1 MSYQVLARKWRP
13 RSFREMIGQTHVLKA
28 LINAL
33 DNQRLHHAYL
43 FTGTRGVGKTT
54 IARIIAKCVNCEI
67 GITSTPCGTCSVCRE
82 IDEGRFVDLIEIDAA
97 SRTKVEDTRELLD
110 NVQYAPSRG
119 RFKVYLID
127 EVHMLSSHSFN
138 ALLKTLEEP
147 PPYVKFILATTDP
160 QKLPAT
166 ILSRCLQFSLK
177 NMTPERVVEHLT
189 HVLGVENVPFE
200 DDALWLLGRAA
211 DGSMRDAMSLTDQ
224 AIAFGEGKVLA
235 ADVRAMLGTL
245 DHGQVYGVLQ
255 ALLEGDARGLLE
267 AVRHLAEQGPDW
279 NGVLAEMLNVL
290 HRVAVAQALPEAVDN
305 GQGDRDRVLAV
316 AQALPAEDVQ
326 FYYQMGLIGR
336 RDLPLAPDPRS
347 GFEMVLLR
355 MLAFRP
361 AGGGEAPPQTLKPLG
376 ISQATVDSSQGVAA
390 PIAAPVPQATSMA
403 GAAVPAAGPVAG
415 GNAPAS
421 ASAATVQAPVTPAQR
436 EEAPVANPA
445 VGDNA
450 PVPAPASAATA
461 QVPVAAAQRQAAPA
475 ASTMTAVDNSVPAPA
490 PTSSAP
496 VPAAVSQREVAAAA
510 SPVASTDSPATR
522 AAPAP
527 SPAAVD
533 DPSLPWN
540 SSAAPLQNEPEAYDE
555 PLLETEAEQPMLTPM
570 PAPTPA
576 CVVPPAPEREEAP
589 EDEGDAIDSAAPHL
603 QAIPDDFGPAGMDR
617 DDEPPLDEDYYP
629 ADIDASGYSF
639 LDDLASA
646 TPEPVA
652 APEPLP
658 ASQPA
663 SGLALQWLELFPK
676 LPISGLTASIA
687 ANCSLIAVRGDEWL
701 LHLDPAQSAL
711 FNATQQRR
719 LNDALNQYH
728 GRTIGLKIELVRPE
742 QETPAQASSRRRVE
756 RQHDAEASIQADP
769 FIQQMMQKFGATV
782 RNDTIE
788 PVDVPVSQN
797 G

>member
-13 RSFREMIGQTHVLKA
+13 RSFREMVGQTHVLKA

-33 DNQRLHHAYL
+33 DSQRLHHAYL

-54 IARIIAKCVNCEI
+54 IARIIAKCLNCET

-245 DHGQVYGVLQ
+245 DHGQVFDVLH
-255 ALLEGDARGLLE
+255 ALIEGDAKALLE
-267 AVRHLAEQGPDW
+267 AVRHLSEQGPDW
-279 NGVLAEMLNVL
+279 NGVLSEILNVL
-290 HRVAVAQALPEAVDN
+290 HRVAIAQALPEAVDN
-305 GQGDRDRVLAV
+305 GHGDRDRVLAL

-336 RDLPLAPDPRS
+336 RDLPLAPDPRG

-361 AGGGEAPPQTLKPLG
+361 ADSADAPRQPLKPVG
-376 ISQATVDSSQGVAA
+376 ISQATADSAK
-390 PIAAPVPQATSMA
+390 PVA
-403 GAAVPAAGPVAG
+403 GAAVV
-415 GNAPAS
+415 
-421 ASAATVQAPVTPAQR
+421 
-436 EEAPVANPA
+436 APVAVAPPA
-445 VGDNA
+445 VTEPVVAAPEAEPEALIEAEPEPQIA
-450 PVPAPASAATA
+450 PV
-461 QVPVAAAQRQAAPA
+461 
-475 ASTMTAVDNSVPAPA
+475 VD
-490 PTSSAP
+490 
-496 VPAAVSQREVAAAA
+496 
-510 SPVASTDSPATR
+510 
-522 AAPAP
+522 
-527 SPAAVD
+527 
-533 DPSLPWN
+533 LPWN
-540 SSAAPLQNEPEAYDE
+540 DPVEAPAEPEQQPAVE
-555 PLLETEAEQPMLTPM
+555 PVLDTTGEQPELTPM
-570 PAPTPA
+570 PAPTPDS
-576 CVVPPAPEREEAP
+576 VVLDAPEWVSAPVPEPTVAQVEAATP
-589 EDEGDAIDSAAPHL
+589 GIDL
-603 QAIPDDFGPAGMDR
+603 
-617 DDEPPLDEDYYP
+617 DDEPPLDEDYIEP
-629 ADIDASGYSF
+629 DMDSAYSY
-639 LDDLASA
+639 LDELASEHTA
-646 TPEPVA
+646 EP
-652 APEPLP
+652 APEPEVEP
-658 ASQPA
+658 AAAPA
-663 SGLALQWLELFPK
+663 TGLALQWLELFPK
-676 LPISGLTASIA
+676 LPISGMTGSIA
-687 ANCSLIAVRGDEWL
+687 ANCTLIAIDGDHWL
-701 LHLDPAQSAL
+701 LHLDPAHSAL

-728 GRTIGLKIELVRPE
+728 GRTLTIAIELIKPE
-742 QETPAQASSRRRVE
+742 QETPAQAATRRRLN
-756 RQHDAEASIQADP
+756 RQRDAEASIQADP
-769 FIQQMMQKFGATV
+769 LIQQMMQQFGAVV
-782 RNDTIE
+782 RHDTIE
-788 PVDVPVSQN
+788 PVEAPAPQAS
-797 G
+797 

>member
-13 RSFREMIGQTHVLKA
+13 RSFREMVGQTHVLKA

-33 DNQRLHHAYL
+33 DSQRLHHAYL

-54 IARIIAKCVNCEI
+54 IARIIAKCLNCET
-67 GITSTPCGTCSVCRE
+67 GITSSPCGECSVCRE

-189 HVLGVENVPFE
+189 HVLTAENVPFE

-235 ADVRAMLGTL
+235 TDVRAMLGTL
-245 DHGQVYGVLQ
+245 DHGQVYDVLHS
-255 ALLEGDARGLLE
+255 LIEGDAKALLE

-279 NGVLAEMLNVL
+279 NGVLSEILNVL
-290 HRVAVAQALPEAVDN
+290 HRVAIAQALPEGVDN
-305 GQGDRDRVLAV
+305 GHGDRDRVLAL

-336 RDLPLAPDPRS
+336 RDLPLAPDPRG

-361 AGGGEAPPQTLKPLG
+361 ADTADAPRQPLKPVG
-376 ISQATVDSSQGVAA
+376 ISQATVDSANSVAAAPKPAPVVAAAVAPTPMPAQVPEPVAA
-390 PIAAPVPQATSMA
+390 PAP
-403 GAAVPAAGPVAG
+403 
-415 GNAPAS
+415 
-421 ASAATVQAPVTPAQR
+421 
-436 EEAPVANPA
+436 E
-445 VGDNA
+445 
-450 PVPAPASAATA
+450 
-461 QVPVAAAQRQAAPA
+461 
-475 ASTMTAVDNSVPAPA
+475 PAPA
-490 PTSSAP
+490 PVAP
-496 VPAAVSQREVAAAA
+496 VAEPE
-510 SPVASTDSPATR
+510 
-522 AAPAP
+522 PAP
-527 SPAAVD
+527 VIAEAVAEAVVD
-533 DPSLPWN
+533 LPWN
-540 SSAAPLQNEPEAYDE
+540 DPVEAEPEAE
-555 PLLETEAEQPMLTPM
+555 PEQQPAVEPMLETAAEQPELPPM
-570 PAPTPA
+570 PLPTPDS
-576 CVVPPAPEREEAP
+576 VVPDAPEWA
-589 EDEGDAIDSAAPHL
+589 AAP
-603 QAIPDDFGPAGMDR
+603 IPEPSVADVDAATPGMDG
-617 DDEPPLDEDYYP
+617 DDEPPLDEDYIEP
-629 ADIDASGYSF
+629 DLDSAYSY
-639 LDDLASA
+639 LDELASEHA
-646 TPEPVA
+646 AEP
-652 APEPLP
+652 APEPEPEP
-658 ASQPA
+658 AAAPA
-663 SGLALQWLELFPK
+663 TGLALQWLELFPK
-676 LPISGLTASIA
+676 LPISGMTGSIA
-687 ANCSLIAVRGDEWL
+687 ANCTLIAVDGDHWL
-701 LHLDPAQSAL
+701 LHLDPAHSAL

-728 GRTIGLKIELVRPE
+728 GRTLTLTMELIKPE
-742 QETPAQASSRRRVE
+742 QETPAQAASRKRVN
-756 RQHDAEASIQADP
+756 RQREAEESIHGDP
-769 FIQQMMQKFGATV
+769 FIQQMVQQFGAVV
-782 RNDTIE
+782 RHDTIE
-788 PVDVPVSQN
+788 PVDALVAQ

>member
-13 RSFREMIGQTHVLKA
+13 RSFREMVGQTHVLKA

-33 DNQRLHHAYL
+33 DSQRLHHAYL

-54 IARIIAKCVNCEI
+54 IARIIAKCLNCET
-67 GITSTPCGTCSVCRE
+67 GITSSPCGECSVCRE

-189 HVLGVENVPFE
+189 HVLTAENVPFE

-235 ADVRAMLGTL
+235 TDVRAMLGTL
-245 DHGQVYGVLQ
+245 DHGQVYDVLH
-255 ALLEGDARGLLE
+255 ALIEGDAKALLE

-279 NGVLAEMLNVL
+279 NGVLSEILNVL
-290 HRVAVAQALPEAVDN
+290 HRVAIAQALPEGVDN
-305 GQGDRDRVLAV
+305 GHGDRDRVLAL

-336 RDLPLAPDPRS
+336 RDLPLAPDPRG

-361 AGGGEAPPQTLKPLG
+361 ADTADAPRQPLKPVG
-376 ISQATVDSSQGVAA
+376 ISQATVDSANAVAAAPKPAPVVAAIVAPTPTLAPEPAPVAA
-390 PIAAPVPQATSMA
+390 PVAEPTAVASVVEPQPEPEPEPEPVAV
-403 GAAVPAAGPVAG
+403 AAV
-415 GNAPAS
+415 
-421 ASAATVQAPVTPAQR
+421 
-436 EEAPVANPA
+436 
-445 VGDNA
+445 
-450 PVPAPASAATA
+450 
-461 QVPVAAAQRQAAPA
+461 
-475 ASTMTAVDNSVPAPA
+475 VD
-490 PTSSAP
+490 
-496 VPAAVSQREVAAAA
+496 
-510 SPVASTDSPATR
+510 
-522 AAPAP
+522 
-527 SPAAVD
+527 
-533 DPSLPWN
+533 LPWN
-540 SSAAPLQNEPEAYDE
+540 DPVEAEPEPAPVQQPAVEPVLETASEQPELPPMPLPTPDSAVPDAPEWAAAPIPEPSVADVD
-555 PLLETEAEQPMLTPM
+555 AATP
-570 PAPTPA
+570 
-576 CVVPPAPEREEAP
+576 
-589 EDEGDAIDSAAPHL
+589 GIDL
-603 QAIPDDFGPAGMDR
+603 
-617 DDEPPLDEDYYP
+617 DDEPPLDEDYIEP
-629 ADIDASGYSF
+629 DMDSAYSY
-639 LDDLASA
+639 LDELASEHA
-646 TPEPVA
+646 ADPEPEPEPEPAA
-652 APEPLP
+652 AP
-658 ASQPA
+658 AT
-663 SGLALQWLELFPK
+663 GLALQWLELFPK
-676 LPISGLTASIA
+676 LPISGMTGSIA
-687 ANCSLIAVRGDEWL
+687 ANCTLIAVDGDHWL
-701 LHLDPAQSAL
+701 MHLDPAHSAL

-719 LNDALNQYH
+719 LNDALNQFH
-728 GRTIGLKIELVRPE
+728 GRQLSLTIELIKPE
-742 QETPAQASSRRRVE
+742 QETPAQAASRRRAN
-756 RQHDAEASIQADP
+756 RQREAEESIHADP
-769 FIQQMMQKFGATV
+769 FIQQMVQQFGAVV
-782 RNDTIE
+782 RSDTIE
-788 PVDVPVSQN
+788 PVDALVTQ

>member
-13 RSFREMIGQTHVLKA
+13 RSFREMVGQTHVLKA

-33 DNQRLHHAYL
+33 DSQRLHHAYL

-54 IARIIAKCVNCEI
+54 IARIIAKCLNCEV
-67 GITSTPCGTCSVCRE
+67 GITSTPCGECSVCRE

-224 AIAFGEGKVLA
+224 AIAFGEGKVMA

-245 DHGQVYGVLQ
+245 DHGQVYDVLQ
-255 ALLEGDARGLLE
+255 ALIEGDAKALLE

-279 NGVLAEMLNVL
+279 NGVLSEILNVL
-290 HRVAVAQALPEAVDN
+290 HRVAIAQALPEGVDN
-305 GQGDRDRVLAV
+305 GHGDRDRVLAL

-336 RDLPLAPDPRS
+336 RDLPLAPDPRG

-361 AGGGEAPPQTLKPLG
+361 ADTADAPRQPLKPVG
-376 ISQATVDSSQGVAA
+376 ISQATADSAKPVAA
-390 PIAAPVPQATSMA
+390 APVVAPAVVNAPQAPVAEPAPTPVVAPAAPAPEPAPEPEPVAETVIDLPWNDPVEPPVVQQPAVEPVLETVAEQPELPPMPLPTPDSVVPEAPEWVAAPVPEPTVADVAMAT
-403 GAAVPAAGPVAG
+403 P
-415 GNAPAS
+415 
-421 ASAATVQAPVTPAQR
+421 
-436 EEAPVANPA
+436 
-445 VGDNA
+445 
-450 PVPAPASAATA
+450 
-461 QVPVAAAQRQAAPA
+461 
-475 ASTMTAVDNSVPAPA
+475 
-490 PTSSAP
+490 
-496 VPAAVSQREVAAAA
+496 
-510 SPVASTDSPATR
+510 
-522 AAPAP
+522 
-527 SPAAVD
+527 
-533 DPSLPWN
+533 
-540 SSAAPLQNEPEAYDE
+540 
-555 PLLETEAEQPMLTPM
+555 
-570 PAPTPA
+570 
-576 CVVPPAPEREEAP
+576 
-589 EDEGDAIDSAAPHL
+589 
-603 QAIPDDFGPAGMDR
+603 GMDL
-617 DDEPPLDEDYYP
+617 DDEPPLDEDYIEP
-629 ADIDASGYSF
+629 DLDSAYSY
-639 LDDLASA
+639 LDELASEHA
-646 TPEPVA
+646 AEP
-652 APEPLP
+652 APEPEPEP
-658 ASQPA
+658 AAMPA
-663 SGLALQWLELFPK
+663 TGLALQWLELFPK
-676 LPISGLTASIA
+676 LPITGMTGSIA
-687 ANCSLIAVRGDEWL
+687 ANCTLISVEGDHWL
-701 LHLDPAQSAL
+701 LHLDPAHSAL

-719 LNDALNQYH
+719 LNEALNQYH
-728 GRTIGLKIELVRPE
+728 QRTLTLSIELIKPE
-742 QETPAQASSRRRVE
+742 QETPAQAASRRRAD
-756 RQHDAEASIQADP
+756 RQREAEESIHGDP
-769 FIQQMMQKFGATV
+769 FIQQMMQQFGAVV
-782 RNDTIE
+782 RHDTIE
-788 PVDVPVSQN
+788 PVEAPVTQGS
-797 G
+797 

>member
-13 RSFREMIGQTHVLKA
+13 RSFREMVGQTHVLKA

-33 DNQRLHHAYL
+33 DSQRLHHAYL

-54 IARIIAKCVNCEI
+54 IARIIAKCLNCET
-67 GITSTPCGTCSVCRE
+67 GITSTPCGSCSVCRE

-224 AIAFGEGKVLA
+224 AIAFGEGKVMA

-245 DHGQVYGVLQ
+245 DHGQVFDVLH
-255 ALLEGDARGLLE
+255 ALIEGDAKALLE
-267 AVRHLAEQGPDW
+267 AVRHLSEQGPDW
-279 NGVLAEMLNVL
+279 NGVLSEILNVL
-290 HRVAVAQALPEAVDN
+290 HRVAIAQALPEGVDN
-305 GQGDRDRVLAV
+305 GHGDRDRVLAL

-336 RDLPLAPDPRS
+336 RDLPLAPDPRG

-361 AGGGEAPPQTLKPLG
+361 ADSADAPRQPLKPVG
-376 ISQATVDSSQGVAA
+376 ISQATVDSAK
-390 PIAAPVPQATSMA
+390 PVA
-403 GAAVPAAGPVAG
+403 GAAVV
-415 GNAPAS
+415 
-421 ASAATVQAPVTPAQR
+421 APV
-436 EEAPVANPA
+436 V
-445 VGDNA
+445 V
-450 PVPAPASAATA
+450 
-461 QVPVAAAQRQAAPA
+461 
-475 ASTMTAVDNSVPAPA
+475 
-490 PTSSAP
+490 
-496 VPAAVSQREVAAAA
+496 
-510 SPVASTDSPATR
+510 

-527 SPAAVD
+527 VAPAPEPEPEPVAVAAEPAPVIEPEPVVD
-533 DPSLPWN
+533 LPWN
-540 SSAAPLQNEPEAYDE
+540 DPIEAEAEPEQQPAVE
-555 PLLETEAEQPMLTPM
+555 PVLETTGEQPELTPM
-570 PAPTPA
+570 PAPAPDS
-576 CVVPPAPEREEAP
+576 VVPDAPEWVSAPVPEPTVAQVEAATP
-589 EDEGDAIDSAAPHL
+589 GIDL
-603 QAIPDDFGPAGMDR
+603 
-617 DDEPPLDEDYYP
+617 DDEPPLDEDYIEP
-629 ADIDASGYSF
+629 DMDSAYSY
-639 LDDLASA
+639 LDELASEHTA
-646 TPEPVA
+646 EP
-652 APEPLP
+652 APEPEAEP
-658 ASQPA
+658 AAAPA
-663 SGLALQWLELFPK
+663 TGLALQWLELFPK
-676 LPISGLTASIA
+676 LPISGMTGSIA
-687 ANCSLIAVRGDEWL
+687 ANCTLISIEGDHWL
-701 LHLDPAQSAL
+701 LHLDPAHSAL

-728 GRTIGLKIELVRPE
+728 GRTLTIVIELIKPE
-742 QETPAQASSRRRVE
+742 QETPAQAATRRRLN
-756 RQHDAEASIQADP
+756 RQREAEDSIHADP
-769 FIQQMMQKFGATV
+769 LIQQMMQQFGAVV
-782 RNDTIE
+782 RHDTIE
-788 PVDVPVSQN
+788 PVEAPVPQAS
-797 G
+797 

>member
-13 RSFREMIGQTHVLKA
+13 RSFREMVGQAHVLKA

-33 DNQRLHHAYL
+33 DSQRLHHAYL

-54 IARIIAKCVNCEI
+54 IARIIAKCLNCET
-67 GITSTPCGTCSVCRE
+67 GITSTPCGTCSVCKE

-224 AIAFGEGKVLA
+224 AIAFGEGKVMA

-245 DHGQVYGVLQ
+245 DHGQVFDVLT
-255 ALLEGDARGLLE
+255 ALLEGDARGVLE

-279 NGVLAEMLNVL
+279 SGVLSEILNVL
-290 HRVAVAQALPEAVDN
+290 HRVAIAQALPEGVDN
-305 GQGDRDRVLAV
+305 GHGDRERVLAL

-336 RDLPLAPDPRS
+336 RDLPLAPDPRG

-361 AGGGEAPPQTLKPLG
+361 ADSEDAPRQPLKPVG
-376 ISQATVDSSQGVAA
+376 ISQATVDSQKTVADVTPVASATQVAPVMAA
-390 PIAAPVPQATSMA
+390 PDPAFEAVVPAAAPVQA
-403 GAAVPAAGPVAG
+403 AAVKPEPVV
-415 GNAPAS
+415 PPEPKPE
-421 ASAATVQAPVTPAQR
+421 PV
-436 EEAPVANPA
+436 EEPDLPWNEPKAPVAEKTPEA
-445 VGDNA
+445 AADEPDA
-450 PVPAPASAATA
+450 EPLADPVLETVSEQPDLTPMPTPAPAS
-461 QVPVAAAQRQAAPA
+461 
-475 ASTMTAVDNSVPAPA
+475 
-490 PTSSAP
+490 P
-496 VPAAVSQREVAAAA
+496 VPDA
-510 SPVASTDSPATR
+510 
-522 AAPAP
+522 
-527 SPAAVD
+527 
-533 DPSLPWN
+533 
-540 SSAAPLQNEPEAYDE
+540 PEAEASQPVEE
-555 PLLETEAEQPMLTPM
+555 PQA
-570 PAPTPA
+570 TPA
-576 CVVPPAPEREEAP
+576 MLE
-589 EDEGDAIDSAAPHL
+589 
-603 QAIPDDFGPAGMDR
+603 AIPDSAYMSAPMDR
-617 DDEPPLDEDYYP
+617 DDEPPADDDYVEPDIDIDPASYSYLDE
-629 ADIDASGYSF
+629 
-639 LDDLASA
+639 LAHESVVELEA
-646 TPEPVA
+646 VEPEPAPA
-652 APEPLP
+652 AMP
-658 ASQPA
+658 AT
-663 SGLALQWLELFPK
+663 GLAAEWLDVFPK
-676 LPISGLTASIA
+676 LPISGMTGSIA
-687 ANCSLIAVRGDEWL
+687 ANCTLIAVNGDHWL
-701 LHLDPAQSAL
+701 LHLDPAHSAL
-711 FNATQQRR
+711 FNSTQQRR

-728 GRTIGLKIELVRPE
+728 GRTINLSIELIKPE
-742 QETPAQASSRRRVE
+742 QETPAQAASRLRAE
-756 RQHDAEASIQADP
+756 RQRQAEASIQADP
-769 FIQQMMQKFGATV
+769 YIQQMLQQFGAV
-782 RNDTIE
+782 IREDTIK
-788 PVDVPVSQN
+788 PVDAPVVQTQ
-797 G
+797 

>member
-13 RSFREMIGQTHVLKA
+13 RSFREMVGQTHVLKA

-33 DNQRLHHAYL
+33 DSQRLHHAYL

-54 IARIIAKCVNCEI
+54 IARIIAKCLNCET
-67 GITSTPCGTCSVCRE
+67 GITSSPCGECSVCRE

-189 HVLGVENVPFE
+189 HVLGAENVPFE

-245 DHGQVYGVLQ
+245 DHGQVYDVLH
-255 ALLEGDARGLLE
+255 ALIEGDAKALLE

-279 NGVLAEMLNVL
+279 NGVLSEMLNVL
-290 HRVAVAQALPEAVDN
+290 HRVAIAQALPEGVDN
-305 GQGDRDRVLAV
+305 GHGDRDRVLAL

-336 RDLPLAPDPRS
+336 RDLPLAPDPRG

-361 AGGGEAPPQTLKPLG
+361 ADTADAPRQSLKPVG
-376 ISQATVDSSQGVAA
+376 ISQATVDSASAVAAVPKPAPVEAAAVAPAPVVAPAPEPAPVVPVIVPEAVHEPEPEPVAVEEAVVDLPWNDPVVPATVQQPAVEPVLETTAEQPDLPPMPLPTPDSVVPDAPEWVAA
-390 PIAAPVPQATSMA
+390 PIPEPS
-403 GAAVPAAGPVAG
+403 VADVD
-415 GNAPAS
+415 
-421 ASAATVQAPVTPAQR
+421 AATP
-436 EEAPVANPA
+436 
-445 VGDNA
+445 
-450 PVPAPASAATA
+450 
-461 QVPVAAAQRQAAPA
+461 
-475 ASTMTAVDNSVPAPA
+475 
-490 PTSSAP
+490 
-496 VPAAVSQREVAAAA
+496 
-510 SPVASTDSPATR
+510 
-522 AAPAP
+522 
-527 SPAAVD
+527 
-533 DPSLPWN
+533 
-540 SSAAPLQNEPEAYDE
+540 
-555 PLLETEAEQPMLTPM
+555 
-570 PAPTPA
+570 
-576 CVVPPAPEREEAP
+576 
-589 EDEGDAIDSAAPHL
+589 
-603 QAIPDDFGPAGMDR
+603 GMDM
-617 DDEPPLDEDYYP
+617 DDEPPLDEDYIEP
-629 ADIDASGYSF
+629 DMDSAYSY
-639 LDDLASA
+639 LDDLASEHA
-646 TPEPVA
+646 VDP
-652 APEPLP
+652 APEPEPEP
-658 ASQPA
+658 AAAPA
-663 SGLALQWLELFPK
+663 TGLALQWLELFPK
-676 LPISGLTASIA
+676 LPISGMTGSIA
-687 ANCSLIAVRGDEWL
+687 ANCTLIAVDGDNWL
-701 LHLDPAQSAL
+701 MHLDPAHSAL

-728 GRTIGLKIELVRPE
+728 GRTLNLSMELIKPE
-742 QETPAQASSRRRVE
+742 QETPAQAASRRRAN
-756 RQHDAEASIQADP
+756 RQREAEESIHGDP
-769 FIQQMMQKFGATV
+769 FIQQMVKEFGAVV
-782 RNDTIE
+782 RHDTIE
-788 PVDVPVSQN
+788 PVDALASQ